1 MKALIIGAA
10 GLVMLGGCAAITERT
25 GLTVDQQVCIGKTA
39 AEVIQSDTD
48 MTSQAKV
55 LFIAETCEIDLNKL
69 VNDAINTALVAAEVA
84 D

>member
-1 MKALIIGAA
+1 
-10 GLVMLGGCAAITERT
+10 
-25 GLTVDQQVCIGKTA
+25 VCIGKTA

-55 LFIAETCEIDLNKL
+55 LFVAETCEIDLNKL
-69 VNDAINTALVAAEVA
+69 VNDAINTALVAAQVA